1 MAYFFYK
8 GWVGEE
14 LEMDVALGRDLRQRS
29 PRAPQSSPTALQSSP
44 ELPQSSPRAP
54 QSFHTVA
61 LNVLDTG
68 IMVGVSPELPYR
80 CAECLRHRNYGGCFW
95 RAHHTVARS
104 EIWTLFLFVFAR
116 AHHTVAK

>member
-14 LEMDVALGRDLRQRS
+14 LEMDVALGLDLRQRS
-29 PRAPQSSPTALQSSP
+29 PRAPQSSPRALQSSP

-61 LNVLDTG
+61 LNVSDTG
-68 IMVGVSPELPYR
+68 IMVGVFGGLIIP
-80 CAECLRHRNYGGCFW
+80 LRGLRSGHCFW
-95 RAHHTVARS
+95 MFFR
-104 EIWTLFLFVFAR
+104 ELIIPL
-116 AHHTVAK
+116 